1 MSSLKT
7 VRCLPSEVV
16 WLVGLPCNP
25 SPRLPGVVVPGVPC
39 IEEDLDP
46 HDEGGPISLNGLF
59 GPLKSDGVLMRKS
72 RVL

>member
-1 MSSLKT
+1 M
-7 VRCLPSEVV
+7 VRCLPSEIV
-16 WLVGLPCNP
+16 WLVGLPCTP
-25 SPRLPGVVVPGVPC
+25 SARLPGVAVPGVVVPGVPC
-39 IEEDLDP
+39 TEEDLDP